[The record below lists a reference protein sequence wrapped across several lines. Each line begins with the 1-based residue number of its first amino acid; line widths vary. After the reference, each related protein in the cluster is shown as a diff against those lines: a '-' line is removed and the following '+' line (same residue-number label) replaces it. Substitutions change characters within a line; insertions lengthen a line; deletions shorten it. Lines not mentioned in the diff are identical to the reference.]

1 MPLRLG
7 ISITSLRRVFGD
19 AAVTPDDDGFLILTQ
34 DGNAILSQRGEFFVT
49 QDAPVS
55 ADFLETGDA
64 LLTQAGDFIALNQNP
79 LQILLLNHDVET
91 SGRVITT
98 QDFDGVVTQDGRGI
112 ITQRDV

>member
-19 AAVTPDDDGFLILTQ
+19 AAVTPEDEGFRILTQ
-34 DGNAILSQRGEFFVT
+34 SGDSILSQRGEFFVT

-55 ADFLETGDA
+55 ADFISVEDA
-64 LLTQAGDFIALNQNP
+64 LLTQGGDFISLNQNP

-91 SGRVITT
+91 SGRVLTT

-112 ITQRDV
+112 ITQRDI

>member
-19 AAVTPDDDGFLILTQ
+19 AAVDDGFRILTQ
-34 DGNAILSQRGEFFVT
+34 SGDSIISQRGEFFVT
-49 QDAPVS
+49 EDAPVS
-55 ADFLETGDA
+55 ADFLETQDA
-64 LLTQAGDFIALNQNP
+64 LLTQAGDFIALNHNP

-91 SGRVITT
+91 SGRVLTT
-98 QDFDGVVTQDGRGI
+98 QSFDGVVTQDGRGI

>member
-55 ADFLETGDA
+55 ADFLETG
-64 LLTQAGDFIALNQNP
+64 GRSIN
-79 LQILLLNHDVET
+79 
-91 SGRVITT
+91 SGRRLHCSKPKSIT
-98 QDFDGVVTQDGRGI
+98 DLI
-112 ITQRDV
+112 IESRCGNQW